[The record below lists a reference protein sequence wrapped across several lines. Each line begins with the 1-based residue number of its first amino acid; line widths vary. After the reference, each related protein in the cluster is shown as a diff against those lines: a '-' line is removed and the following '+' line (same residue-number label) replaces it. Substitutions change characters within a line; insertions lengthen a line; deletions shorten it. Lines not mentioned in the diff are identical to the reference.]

1 MKNERGDPI
10 PMKRTAKVTKCLF
23 PVAGLGTRFL
33 PVTKELAKEMLP
45 LVNRPII
52 AYGVEEALASG
63 CSDIIMITGRAKRSI
78 EDYFDRSFELEHLLK
93 ARGKDELY
101 DKMIEISNLAEILYV
116 RQREPLGLGHAVLCG
131 EPFCRGEYFGVVLPD
146 DVFVGEVPVMAQLVE
161 VHDRL
166 GGTVIALERVPRKD
180 VSRYGIVKSEEVEGG
195 VHRILD
201 MVEKPDPE
209 DAPGEYAIMG
219 RYVLSPSVFPLLA
232 EGHPGAGGEIQL
244 TDALR
249 RLAET
254 EPVWGVVYRGR
265 RFDCGTQKGWL
276 AANVQ
281 LALEDPELREVVLNV
296 VQTARCEEGSRGS
309 P

>member
-1 MKNERGDPI
+1 M
-10 PMKRTAKVTKCLF
+10 
-23 PVAGLGTRFL
+23 

-52 AYGVEEALASG
+52 SYGVEEALASG

-93 ARGKDELY
+93 SRGKDELH
-101 DKMIEISNLAEILYV
+101 DRMVAISNLAEILYV

-146 DVFVGEVPVMAQLVE
+146 DVFLGEQPIMSQLID

-166 GGTVIALERVPRKD
+166 GGTVIALERVARED
-180 VSRYGIVKSEEVEGG
+180 VSRYGIVRSEPLEGG
-195 VHRILD
+195 IHRILD
-201 MVEKPDPE
+201 MVEKPSE
-209 DAPGEYAIMG
+209 EEAPSDYAIMG
-219 RYVLSPSVFPLLA
+219 RYVLSPSIFPLLA
-232 EGHPGAGGEIQL
+232 EGQLGTGGEIQL

-249 RLAET
+249 RLAAV

-265 RFDCGTQKGWL
+265 RFDCGTQRGWL

-281 LALEDPELREVVLNV
+281 LALEDPELRDVVLNAV
-296 VQTARCEEGSRGS
+296 KAAR
-309 P
+309 